1 MTLYLGVD
9 GGGTGCRA
17 AVCGADGLVLGE
29 GEGGAANV
37 FSDAAGARA
46 SVVAAAEAALAAAGL
61 AGRAGEVVAVLGLA
75 GANVGGRAARLE
87 AALPFARARVVSDA
101 LVSARGALGAGDGV
115 TAAMG
120 TGSVFAAQRD
130 GAVRTIG
137 GWGFLLGDHGSGARL
152 GRSLA
157 EAALLAHD
165 GLAPGSALLAAVID
179 EAGGPDALVAWG
191 QSARPTD
198 FARHAPRLIEAEV
211 GGDEGAAA
219 ILRAAVAEVAAAID
233 LLLAQGRAPVCF
245 LGGLGPYYAG
255 RLADRYDGLVR
266 PARGNALDG
275 ALALAR
281 EFAATTT
288 PAAPRRHAGR
298 AGAAS

>member
-1 MTLYLGVD
+1 MALYLGVD

-17 AVCGADGLVLGE
+17 AVCGADGRVLGE
-29 GEGGAANV
+29 GAGGAANV
-37 FSDAAGARA
+37 FSDPDGARA
-46 SVVAAAEAALAAAGL
+46 SVIAAAEAALAAAGL

-75 GANVGGRAARLE
+75 GANVGDGAATFAR
-87 AALPFARARVVSDA
+87 ALPFARSRVVSDA

-165 GLAPGSALLAAVID
+165 GLAAGSPLFAAVIA
-179 EAGGPDALVAWG
+179 EAGGPDGLIAWART
-191 QSARPTD
+191 ARPTD
-198 FARHAPRLIEAEV
+198 FARHAPRLIAAEAA
-211 GGDEGAAA
+211 GDAAA
-219 ILRAAVAEVAAAID
+219 GAILAAAVAEVAAAID

-255 RLADRYDGLVR
+255 RLADRYAGLVR
-266 PARGNALDG
+266 PPRGSALDG

-281 EFAATTT
+281 ASGST
-288 PAAPRRHAGR
+288 PAA
-298 AGAAS
+298 AA